1 MKSEVLSRKKILISD
16 PAAQRMNSTQW
27 NFELL
32 GLVERDKRK
41 YEDISSIM
49 KVSRSSLIDMLGL
62 NTIPVEDTFTDEE
75 GNTFTKLRK
84 PEDNE
89 ITPLAF
95 LCGND
100 SVLSKV
106 AESHAELQKQ
116 EELEEKE
123 ESGKLV
129 MLSPEELDEFF
140 EEDDL
145 IFPDDP
151 AELEK
156 KLKWESLENKEI
168 LKHLVKPM
176 SQKDDILNESNPSV
190 VEGARRRSSTFR
202 IK

>member
-1 MKSEVLSRKKILISD
+1 VKSEVLSRKRILISD

-49 KVSRSSLIDMLGL
+49 KVSRNSLIDMLGL
-62 NTIPVEDTFTDEE
+62 NTIPVEESLVDEE
-75 GNTFTKLRK
+75 GNTYTRLRK
-84 PEDNE
+84 PDENE

-100 SVLSKV
+100 AVLSKV

-123 ESGKLV
+123 ESGKIV
-129 MLSPEELDEFF
+129 MMTPEELDEFMQD
-140 EEDDL
+140 DDL

-151 AELEK
+151 EELEK
-156 KLKWESLENKEI
+156 KLKWESFENKEI
-168 LKHLVKPM
+168 LKHMVKPM
-176 SQKDDILNESNPSV
+176 NQKDDILNESNPSV
-190 VEGARRRSSTFR
+190 VEGERRRSSTFR